1 MKRRGVAPST
11 YGYTMFFNSM
21 SPDTATDRALQNAT
35 SVFEQY
41 LAVPLDA
48 NTRVG
53 NVAVLNSYINLMAS
67 SPRVTEG
74 QLTAAMSQAQ
84 AHGLRFDKFTYNTLL
99 LRRIRIYSQMK
110 IETRKQ
116 DEEAL
121 VQLLAAV
128 YRAHEDKEITV
139 DALLL
144 STMMAGW
151 KSLVHKRSKLLN
163 PHGILR
169 TVASLTGMPISKTEL
184 PQATVALR
192 RATPQIDNPVQLDS
206 ISLRGLLLLANL
218 IGQRGHFVAYRW
230 LMYIYE
236 QPRSVDEEPV
246 LDAGHFESAMFSN
259 KYATMSQCLHS
270 TPPLPFRADLIY
282 LQGCSHCSCAP
293 QISVFNRR

>member
-74 QLTAAMSQAQ
+74 QLTAAMSQAE
-84 AHGLRFDKFTYNTLL
+84 ARGLRFDKFTYNTLL
-99 LRRIRIYSQMK
+99 LRRIRIYTQMK
-110 IETRKQ
+110 VETHKQ

-121 VQLLAAV
+121 VQLLAAI

-151 KSLVHKRSKLLN
+151 KSLVHNRSQLLN

-169 TVASLTGMPISKTEL
+169 TVASLTGMPLSKRELPSKTAAPRHWAQL
-184 PQATVALR
+184 
-192 RATPQIDNPVQLDS
+192 DNPVQLDS

-218 IGQRGHFVAYRW
+218 IGQRGHCVAYRW
-230 LMYIYE
+230 LMHLYNR
-236 QPRSVDEEPV
+236 PRPENEEPV
-246 LDAGHFESAMFSN
+246 LNAGHFESAMYSN
-259 KYATMSQCLHS
+259 KDKALSQS
-270 TPPLPFRADLIY
+270 KFPT
-282 LQGCSHCSCAP
+282 
-293 QISVFNRR
+293 VFTAAVI